1 LGRRGIRMTKKR
13 LTMSQKKGIMGVVFV
28 SPWILGFIFLFAV
41 PMIQSFYF
49 SINNLKILPEGYTLQ
64 YEGLGNYI
72 EALRVHPTF
81 NRILAE
87 AVGNMLVNVPL
98 IIIFS
103 LFSATLL
110 NQKFK
115 GRTLARAIFFLP
127 VIIASRAITT
137 VETGDYL
144 KTVASSMG
152 ADMGG
157 MFNVLKGFQLEETLI
172 NSGMNAKLVGYLT
185 GSVNRIYQIVSS
197 SGVQILIF
205 LSGLQ
210 SISPSIYE
218 ASHIEGATRYEDF
231 WKITFPMMS
240 PLILTNTIYSIID
253 SFTNNEMTSLLNIIA
268 FSNQDFSLSAAMAW
282 IYFIIISII
291 LIITTAL
298 ISKKVFYLE

>member
-1 LGRRGIRMTKKR
+1 MTKKR

>member
-1 LGRRGIRMTKKR
+1 MTKKR
-13 LTMSQKKGIMGVVFV
+13 LTMSQKKGIMGVIFV

-110 NQKFK
+110 NQKFT

-137 VETGDYL
+137 VGTGDYL

-157 MFNVLKGFQLEETLI
+157 MFKVLKGFQLEETLI